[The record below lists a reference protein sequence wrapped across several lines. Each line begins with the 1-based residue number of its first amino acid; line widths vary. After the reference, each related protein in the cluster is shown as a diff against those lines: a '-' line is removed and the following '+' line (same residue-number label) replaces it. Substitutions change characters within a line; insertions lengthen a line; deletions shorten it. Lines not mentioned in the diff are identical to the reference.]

1 MKTQN
6 VLTEMLR
13 EETDCS
19 NNLHINHKG
28 LKVNKEI
35 IAVNLTEINEVEV
48 NSVNSREV
56 YEYLGVETPYSMWI
70 QRAIE
75 KYDFTEDEDFTTHK
89 FVNGKATQIDYI
101 VTIDMA
107 KELCMVSNTPKG
119 KETRKYFIEIEKQ
132 ANKPLTIEQLL
143 EQNVKVI
150 GQLKD
155 EVLVLQHKVDTDKPK
170 VSYAE
175 AVVGS
180 INPISIREWINTL
193 KSDEGLR
200 VGERKVIAY
209 LIEKKFIYRDK
220 KNKLQPYAKYATNY
234 FSLIP
239 ITMATPKGNREY
251 TQLKIT
257 GIGQLE
263 VGNRILEHFNEAA

>member
-1 MKTQN
+1 MKRNALVEKLRDTQTTTN
-6 VLTEMLR
+6 SLQVNR
-13 EETDCS
+13 
-19 NNLHINHKG
+19 KG
-28 LKVNKEI
+28 LKLKQEI
-35 IAVNLTEINEVEV
+35 IAVNLTEINGADI
-48 NSVNSREV
+48 NSVNSREI
-56 YEYLGVETPYSMWI
+56 YEYLEVKTAYSNWI
-70 QRAIE
+70 KRAIE
-75 KYDFTEDEDFTTHK
+75 KYDFTESEDYVVSK
-89 FVNGKATQIDYI
+89 NGIGTNTPIDYI
-101 VTIDMA
+101 VTLDMA
-107 KELCMVSNTPKG
+107 KELCMVSNTQKG

-150 GQLKD
+150 GRLKD
-155 EVLVLQHKVDTDKPK
+155 EVLVLQHKAEINKPK

-193 KSDEGLR
+193 KSDEGLK
-200 VGERKVIAY
+200 VGERKVIQF

-257 GIGQLE
+257 GLGQLE
-263 VGNRILEHFNEAA
+263 VGNKILEHFNEAA